1 MDADSFV
8 LHLKTDDTSNYDLDR
23 PLPMVKNKKVIGVM
37 KDDLFRQIMKWIV
50 GLPPK
55 TYSYL
60 KDNGDDY
67 KKTKRKSDKRQ
78 KCVIK
83 RNFKFQDYEN
93 CLKAYQIINIVN
105 CSEKKGTNADSVKE
119 DKKNHK
125 NRVILKTQQSFKSES
140 ILLLLKKLTRSL

>member
-8 LHLKTDDTSNYDLDR
+8 LHLKTNDTSNYDLDR
-23 PLPMVKNKKVIGVM
+23 LLPMGKNNKVIGVM
-37 KDDLFRQIMKWIV
+37 KDDLCSQIMKWIV

-55 TYSYL
+55 AYSYL

-67 KKTKRKSDKRQ
+67 KKTKCAK

-105 CSEKKGTNADSVKE
+105 CLKKKGTNVDSVKE
-119 DKKNHK
+119 HKKN
-125 NRVILKTQQSFKSES
+125 S
-140 ILLLLKKLTRSL
+140 

>member
-8 LHLKTDDTSNYDLDR
+8 LHLKTNDTSNYDLDR
-23 PLPMVKNKKVIGVM
+23 LLPMGKNNKVIGIM
-37 KDDLFRQIMKWIV
+37 KDDLCSQIMKWIV

-67 KKTKRKSDKRQ
+67 KKTKCAK

-105 CSEKKGTNADSVKE
+105 CLKKKGTNVDSVKE
-119 DKKNHK
+119 HKKN
-125 NRVILKTQQSFKSES
+125 S
-140 ILLLLKKLTRSL
+140 